1 MNGVRLKN
9 LVVEN
14 FRSLRGKVVIP
25 LDAQV
30 VLIHG
35 TNGMGKTSVL
45 SALEL
50 GLTGK
55 IAHLANEGPRYQ
67 SYLTTLDS
75 GGGAISLT
83 TTAPHTEGAAIA
95 GALTFSDDTFL
106 PKPLLDADN
115 ARFFA
120 ERCYLPQATLG
131 RLLELYDDQK
141 TGTTSPLTLFVKE
154 LLGLDPLDAL
164 IDGLEHAFNVT
175 RVRKLVPDFRR
186 LEAYK
191 TSLDEERRRK
201 DQAIVEATKAARERL
216 DQLNETLSTLVREGT
231 APIVTE
237 ATNLSQFK
245 TELAATGNAD
255 QQLTH
260 LNRTRSELRGLQE
273 RWRSLPSQESSRD
286 QADRERADLAAADA
300 LANWRSTRGNIL
312 EDAINAVRALFS
324 DLPSLEDG
332 YEKARS
338 EAQRRAQA
346 EADRCG
352 RLLAAHVTASAQVEI
367 LNATVQR
374 ASTRIDELNRDL
386 SGAAKDAK
394 TLANALAG
402 VVPHIDGETC
412 PVCSRNYAEL
422 DAGPL
427 SAHVAAKIASLT
439 SEAGRLQS
447 LAAARAEE
455 SSRLASA
462 QRDLLAAANGQLSAE
477 DHVELTVRQAKMT
490 NLALRLSELK
500 DAAAEGNMLIANAAT
515 ARQALVAARRR
526 DELSISLLPEI
537 ETMVQAVLQ
546 QSSSNFESIDL
557 VLAEALRALED
568 RLAEAERVASVKI
581 KASSEL
587 DTRIR
592 GLAEIATLRSDRDA
606 TLARIQ
612 ALDTAFKEIDATR
625 GNAKKIA
632 EAADKVRSGIVT
644 KVFNTSLNKVWR
656 DLFVRLAPSEQFV
669 PAFRLPIGSGGK
681 VEAVLETLHRS
692 GKASG
697 SPGAMLSQGNLNT
710 AALTL
715 FLALHL
721 SVPVRMPWLILDDP
735 VQSMDDVHIAQ
746 FAALLRSLSKG
757 MNRQVVIAVHER
769 ALFDY
774 LSLEL
779 SPAFPGDSL
788 ITVEI
793 TRNFDGETVAK
804 PRAFT
809 FEDDRAIAA

>member
-1 MNGVRLKN
+1 MTGVWLKN

-14 FRSLRGKVVIP
+14 FRSLRGKVVVP

-45 SALEL
+45 SAIEL

-55 IAHLANEGPRYQ
+55 ISHLAAEGPRYQ
-67 SYLTTLDS
+67 SYLTTLDT
-75 GGGAISLT
+75 GGGSISLT
-83 TTAPHTEGAAIA
+83 TTAPIVERAASA
-95 GALTFSDDTFL
+95 GTLAFSDDNFL
-106 PKPLLDADN
+106 PKPLLDTND

-131 RLLELYDDQK
+131 RLLEIYDDQK

-164 IDGLEHAFNVT
+164 VDGLDHAFNVT

-186 LEAYK
+186 LEELKA
-191 TSLDEERRRK
+191 SLDDEHHRKGRAIEEALR
-201 DQAIVEATKAARERL
+201 AAGDRL
-216 DQLNETLSTLVREGT
+216 TRLNETLSLIVDEGSALV
-231 APIVTE
+231 VTDTTDLSRLKDRLE
-237 ATNLSQFK
+237 A
-245 TELAATGNAD
+245 ARDGD
-255 QQLTH
+255 RQLTD
-260 LNRTRSELRGLQE
+260 LTRTRSELRGLKE
-273 RWRSLPSQESSRD
+273 RWRSLPPQEWSRD
-286 QADRERADLAAADA
+286 QAARERADQAAGEALATWRSARGDA
-300 LANWRSTRGNIL
+300 LEN
-312 EDAINAVRALFS
+312 AINAVRAHFS
-324 DLPSLEDG
+324 DMPSLEDG
-332 YEKARS
+332 PEEGRS
-338 EAQRRAQA
+338 EAQRRAKA
-346 EADRCG
+346 EAERCG
-352 RLLAAHVTASAQVEI
+352 RLLGTHATASARVAA

-374 ASTRIDELNRDL
+374 ATTRIDEINQDL
-386 SGAAKDAK
+386 SGAVEDAK

-402 VVPHIDGETC
+402 VVPHIDGELC
-412 PVCSRNYAEL
+412 PVCSRNYAEM
-422 DAGPL
+422 DAGSL
-427 SAHVAAKIASLT
+427 SAHVAATIASLT

-447 LAAARAEE
+447 LATARAEE
-455 SSRLASA
+455 SSRLATA
-462 QRDLLAAANGQLSAE
+462 QRDLLSAANGQLSA
-477 DHVELTVRQAKMT
+477 DDLAELTVRQAQMT
-490 NLALRLSELK
+490 DLAQRLSDLQET
-500 DAAAEGNMLIANAAT
+500 AAEGSRLMADAAS
-515 ARQALVAARRR
+515 ARQTVMTARRR
-526 DELSISLLPEI
+526 DEQSVSLLPEI
-537 ETMVQAVLQ
+537 ETMVTAVLQ
-546 QSSSNFESIDL
+546 RSPSSFESIDL
-557 VLAEALRALED
+557 ALTEALRAIEE
-568 RLAEAERVASVKI
+568 RIIGAERVAAARI
-581 KASSEL
+581 KAGSEIEL
-587 DTRIR
+587 RINDLAQLSITMSERDRTLTR
-592 GLAEIATLRSDRDA
+592 LQT
-606 TLARIQ
+606 
-612 ALDTAFKEIDATR
+612 LDTAFKNIEITR
-625 GNAKKIA
+625 TQAKRVS
-632 EAADKVRSGIVT
+632 EAADKVRSDIVK

-669 PAFRLPIGSGGK
+669 PAFRLPVGSGGK

-774 LSLEL
+774 LTLEL

-793 TRNFDGETVAK
+793 TRNFDGEAVAT

-809 FEDDRAIAA
+809 FENDRAIAA

>member
-1 MNGVRLKN
+1 MNNVRLKN

-55 IAHLANEGPRYQ
+55 IAHLDAEGPRYQ
-67 SYLTTLDS
+67 SYLTTLNT
-75 GGGAISLT
+75 GGGSISLT
-83 TTAPHTEGAAIA
+83 TTAPLTQGGAVDGTLA
-95 GALTFSDDTFL
+95 FSDNTFRS
-106 PKPLLDADN
+106 KALLDADS

-131 RLLELYDDQK
+131 RLLEIYDDQK

-164 IDGLEHAFNVT
+164 VDGLDHAFNVT
-175 RVRKLVPDFRR
+175 RVRKLAPDFRR
-186 LEAYK
+186 LETLK
-191 TSLDEERRRK
+191 TSLDDERRRK
-201 DQAIVEATKAARERL
+201 DQVIDEAKKATDERL
-216 DQLNETLSTLVREGT
+216 ARLNEILSAIGDSA
-231 APIVTE
+231 APMVTE
-237 ATNLSQFK
+237 TTDLVQLKAEIKTARDDDRQITNL
-245 TELAATGNAD
+245 T
-255 QQLTH
+255 
-260 LNRTRSELRGLQE
+260 RTRSELRGLQQ
-273 RWRSLPSQESSRD
+273 RWQSLPSQETSRD
-286 QADRERADLAAADA
+286 QAGMERVELTTVEA
-300 LANWRSTRGNIL
+300 LAVWRSTRGDAL
-312 EDAINAVRALFS
+312 ENAIKAVRAHFP
-324 DLPSLEDG
+324 DIPSFDDG
-332 YEKARS
+332 PEEGRS

-346 EADRCG
+346 EADRCV
-352 RLLAAHVTASAQVEI
+352 RLLATHTSTSAQVET

-386 SGAAKDAK
+386 SGAVKDAK

-402 VVPHIDGETC
+402 LVPHIDSEIC
-412 PVCSRNYAEL
+412 PVCSRNYAEM
-422 DAGPL
+422 DTGSL
-427 SAHVAAKIASLT
+427 STHIAAKIASLT

-447 LAAARAEE
+447 LATARAEE
-455 SSRLASA
+455 SSRLTTA
-462 QRDLLAAANGQLSAE
+462 QRDLLSATNGLLSTDEFA
-477 DHVELTVRQAKMT
+477 VLTVRKAQMT
-490 NLALRLSELK
+490 DMAHSLSVLK
-500 DAAAEGNMLIANAAT
+500 ETAAEGNRLIADVAI
-515 ARQALVAARRR
+515 ARQAVVTARRR
-526 DELSISLLPEI
+526 NEQSVSLIPEI
-537 ETMVQAVLQ
+537 EATMQAILQ
-546 QSSSNFESIDL
+546 RSASSFESIDL
-557 VLAEALRALED
+557 ALAEALRAIEE
-568 RLAEAERVASVKI
+568 RITVAERAAAAWI
-581 KASSEL
+581 KVSSEL
-587 DTRIR
+587 DLRIR
-592 GLAEIATLRSDRDA
+592 DLAQIDILQSERDETLVRLQ
-606 TLARIQ
+606 T
-612 ALDTAFKEIDATR
+612 LDTAFNETETIR
-625 GNAKKIA
+625 GHAKKVS
-632 EAADKVRSGIVT
+632 EAADKVRSDIVK

-669 PAFRLPIGSGGK
+669 PAFRLPDDSGGR

-721 SVPVRMPWLILDDP
+721 SVPVRMPWVILDDP

-757 MNRQVVIAVHER
+757 MNRQIVVAVHER

-774 LSLEL
+774 LTLEL

-788 ITVEI
+788 IAVEI
-793 TRNFDGETVAK
+793 TRNFDGDAIAR
-804 PRAFT
+804 PRAFNY
-809 FEDDRAIAA
+809 EDDRAIAV